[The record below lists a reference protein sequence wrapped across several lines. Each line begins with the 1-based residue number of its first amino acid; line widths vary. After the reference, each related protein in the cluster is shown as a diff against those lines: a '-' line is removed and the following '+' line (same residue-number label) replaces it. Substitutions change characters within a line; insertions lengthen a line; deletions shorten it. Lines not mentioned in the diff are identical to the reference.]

1 LHNLLDNLIEVLKS
15 DERLV
20 IDGKL
25 AKNKIVEFALAM
37 DETLLSK
44 LLGSAPIK
52 KQFFVDIDGVL
63 VFDKVAFQNFVSNK
77 EFLPDSYTAFKNKI
91 GLTVNNEFLSESN
104 EVVLSWP
111 YKDCILEG
119 GQTKEDQKRK
129 EIFWNTTLAS
139 EEIDRLMEPKVLTNF
154 KRYNKSEECEVGKI
168 GTSEN
173 LIIKGNNLLTLASLQ
188 VAYQGKIDLIY
199 IDPPYNKG
207 GNADSFQYNNTFKT
221 STWLTFMKNRLDEA
235 KKLLRPDGAIIVA
248 IDESEGLNLGVL
260 INEVFS
266 GYESHCITIVHN
278 PGGKQGTNFSYTNE
292 FAFFIFPAGMKIIGN
307 RKLDDDEIKLEHL
320 RNWGSESERSDAK
333 NCFYPIIIN
342 HKGDIVDFGDIA
354 DDNFH
359 PNQTEKLDGKYYVY
373 PIDNHGVERKW
384 RYARQSIDE
393 IKHLLVAEKNGESF
407 QIKFRKD
414 YGQYKTVWTGRKYD
428 ASTHG
433 TKLVK
438 KLVPDCKFS
447 FPKSLWNVYDCISA
461 VVAKNH
467 NAIVLDY
474 HAGSGTTAHAVLEL
488 NKDGG
493 NRKFILCEQMD
504 YIQDVTVERVRA
516 VLRENKIDN
525 SFIYCELAEHNQK
538 IIKQIES
545 SKTSKDLIAIW
556 HAIEKMDFISY
567 KINPETINENIN
579 EFETLSLEE
588 QKQFLIEILDKNL
601 LYVNYSEIDDE
612 DYHISEQDKKLN
624 KIFYSDA

>member
-1 LHNLLDNLIEVLKS
+1 MHNLLDNLIEVLKS

-235 KKLLRPDGAIIVA
+235 KKLLRPD
-248 IDESEGLNLGVL
+248 
-260 INEVFS
+260 
-266 GYESHCITIVHN
+266 
-278 PGGKQGTNFSYTNE
+278 
-292 FAFFIFPAGMKIIGN
+292 
-307 RKLDDDEIKLEHL
+307 
-320 RNWGSESERSDAK
+320 
-333 NCFYPIIIN
+333 
-342 HKGDIVDFGDIA
+342 
-354 DDNFH
+354 
-359 PNQTEKLDGKYYVY
+359 
-373 PIDNHGVERKW
+373 
-384 RYARQSIDE
+384 AR
-393 IKHLLVAEKNGESF
+393 
-407 QIKFRKD
+407 
-414 YGQYKTVWTGRKYD
+414 
-428 ASTHG
+428 
-433 TKLVK
+433 
-438 KLVPDCKFS
+438 
-447 FPKSLWNVYDCISA
+447 
-461 VVAKNH
+461 
-467 NAIVLDY
+467 
-474 HAGSGTTAHAVLEL
+474 
-488 NKDGG
+488 
-493 NRKFILCEQMD
+493 
-504 YIQDVTVERVRA
+504 
-516 VLRENKIDN
+516 
-525 SFIYCELAEHNQK
+525 
-538 IIKQIES
+538 
-545 SKTSKDLIAIW
+545 
-556 HAIEKMDFISY
+556 
-567 KINPETINENIN
+567 
-579 EFETLSLEE
+579 
-588 QKQFLIEILDKNL
+588 
-601 LYVNYSEIDDE
+601 
-612 DYHISEQDKKLN
+612 
-624 KIFYSDA
+624 